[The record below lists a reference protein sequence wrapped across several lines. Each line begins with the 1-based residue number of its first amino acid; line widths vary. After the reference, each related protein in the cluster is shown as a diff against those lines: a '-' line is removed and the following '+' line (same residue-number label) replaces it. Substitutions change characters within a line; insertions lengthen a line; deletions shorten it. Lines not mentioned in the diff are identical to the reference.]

1 MIDNQKLK
9 DFIVQIDD
17 NVDAIL
23 NKIDQN
29 SHGFVLVCDGLKI
42 IAVLTD
48 GDIRRALLKK
58 IDLTKINNFWNSQFV
73 YARSTETRESI
84 ISKLSDRVR
93 FIPIVD
99 NNGLLV
105 DLEFAGMT
113 KITNNHSAV
122 FARAPARITFG
133 GGGTDK
139 FGFFENSNGI
149 CINAAIRKYAR
160 CKVEFYDS
168 KIRIESLDYNQ
179 IWLFDNLVEFLNSED
194 TRLTIYQSLFRYL
207 NIQTGLNIITSCD
220 FPIGSGL
227 GGSSALTTALL
238 AAAKK
243 LFNIPWSKLEIAKDA
258 YKLERLSMKV
268 AGGWQD
274 QYASSIGGVNA
285 ILFKADSHDVLNINL
300 NKSTFQELENSLY
313 LCFSGISHDSS
324 EVHKSISLSKQST
337 NNKLRKS
344 AALAWQMLTILS
356 SGKLTDFDKNIN
368 LNWRL
373 KKEYS
378 DSVSSVNLNETID
391 TFKIWR

>member
-1 MIDNQKLK
+1 M
-9 DFIVQIDD
+9 
-17 NVDAIL
+17 
-23 NKIDQN
+23 
-29 SHGFVLVCDGLKI
+29 
-42 IAVLTD
+42 
-48 GDIRRALLKK
+48 
-58 IDLTKINNFWNSQFV
+58 
-73 YARSTETRESI
+73 
-84 ISKLSDRVR
+84 
-93 FIPIVD
+93 
-99 NNGLLV
+99 
-105 DLEFAGMT
+105 
-113 KITNNHSAV
+113 
-122 FARAPARITFG
+122 
-133 GGGTDK
+133 
-139 FGFFENSNGI
+139 
-149 CINAAIRKYAR
+149 
-160 CKVEFYDS
+160 
-168 KIRIESLDYNQ
+168 
-179 IWLFDNLVEFLNSED
+179 FDNLVEFLNSED

-391 TFKIWR
+391 TFLKSGVKSAKILGAGGGGYFMFRVGLENEKKFKETCVELGIEYERINFDTEGCLVWQN